1 MRLILSLLMFLALA
15 IGLACNNAAKPTITK
30 VEPPKQQPVAAPQA
44 DNHNHAEESTVA
56 RISLAEAKKAFDA
69 GTAVFVDTRD
79 ISSFNFNRIK
89 GAVNLPMSEYATGWQ
104 KLPKGKKI
112 IAYCS

>member
-1 MRLILSLLMFLALA
+1 MRLFLLPLICLVLAV
-15 IGLACNNAAKPTITK
+15 GLACNNAASPTITK
-30 VEPPKQQPVAAPQA
+30 VEPTKTSASAPKNDGHDHDGE
-44 DNHNHAEESTVA
+44 DNVA
-56 RISLAEAKKAFDA
+56 RISIEDAKKAFDA

-79 ISSFNFNRIK
+79 ISSYNFNRIK

>member
-1 MRLILSLLMFLALA
+1 MRLILPLLMFLLLA
-15 IGLACNNAAKPTITK
+15 IGMGCNNAAKPTITK
-30 VEPPKQQPVAAPQA
+30 VETPKQTQQQTPQA
-44 DNHNHAEESTVA
+44 DAHDHSQDNNAA
-56 RISLAEAKKAFDA
+56 RITLADAKKAFDE

-79 ISSFNFNRIK
+79 SSSYNFNRIK
-89 GAVNLPMSEYATGWQ
+89 GAIHLPMSEFATGWQ

>member
-1 MRLILSLLMFLALA
+1 MRLILFLLMLSVLA

-30 VEPPKQQPVAAPQA
+30 VEPTKQPATASQA
-44 DNHNHAEESTVA
+44 DSHNHETEKDVP
-56 RISLAEAKKAFDA
+56 RITLEEAKKAFDA
-69 GTAVFVDTRD
+69 GMAVFVDTRD
-79 ISSFNFNRIK
+79 SSSYNFSRIK
-89 GAVNLPMSEYATGWQ
+89 GALHLPMSEYATGWQ

>member
-1 MRLILSLLMFLALA
+1 MRLFLLPLICFVLAVG
-15 IGLACNNAAKPTITK
+15 IACNKAAAPTITK
-30 VEPPKQQPVAAPQA
+30 VEPTKPPVVAPKT
-44 DNHNHAEESTVA
+44 DDHNHAEEDNVA
-56 RISLAEAKKAFDA
+56 RISLEDAKKAYDA

-79 ISSFNFNRIK
+79 ISSYNFNRIK
-89 GAVNLPMSEYATGWQ
+89 GAINLPMSEYATGWQ

>member
-1 MRLILSLLMFLALA
+1 MRLILSLLMLSALA
-15 IGLACNNAAKPTITK
+15 ISLACNSAAKPTITK
-30 VEPPKQQPVAAPQA
+30 VETPKPTVSAPQA

-56 RISLAEAKKAFDA
+56 RISLTEAKKAFDA

-79 ISSFNFNRIK
+79 SSSYNFSRIK
-89 GAVNLPMSEYATGWQ
+89 GALHLPMSEYATGWQ